1 VARLKEDTGAKGL
14 AWFRTGKGV
23 AVVVGGGILIVAGVI
38 LLTNPDD
45 TETSVSPST
54 PSAR

>member
-1 VARLKEDTGAKGL
+1 
-14 AWFRTGKGV
+14 
-23 AVVVGGGILIVAGVI
+23 VVVGGGILIVAGVI